1 MWEVLVDE
9 LLPRFCLGCGVRLEP
24 RGAPLD
30 LCARCAGRLLAL
42 DPARSCGGCA
52 RPLPEGRLEP
62 PRCLACALRPP
73 PWRRLH
79 ALWLYRPPL
88 DSVIAGLK
96 YRRLDYL
103 GARLAVAALA
113 ARGGGLRG
121 VERVVPV
128 PLAWGRRL
136 RRGFNQAERVA
147 RPLAA
152 GLGASCVEALRRRGG
167 APQVGRGRRERWRLL
182 EGRGFAPARPEA
194 VRGRRVLLVDD
205 VLTTGATA
213 RAATAALAA
222 AGAASVEVLVIAWTP
237 PAPGAGAAE
246 PEGAAP

>member
-1 MWEVLVDE
+1 MWEALVDE
-9 LLPRFCLGCGVRLEP
+9 LLPRFCLGCGLRLA
-24 RGAPLD
+24 RHGAPLD
-30 LCARCAGRLLAL
+30 LCARCAGRLVAL

-52 RPLPEGRLEP
+52 RPLAAGRLEP
-62 PRCLACALRPP
+62 PRCVACALHPP

-103 GARLAVAALA
+103 GARLAAAALA

-128 PLAWGRRL
+128 PLSWSRRL

-152 GLGASCVEALRRRGG
+152 GLGASCVEALRRLGG
-167 APQVGRGRRERWRLL
+167 APQVGRGRRERWQLL
-182 EGRGFAPARPEA
+182 ERRGFAAVRAEA

-213 RAATAALAA
+213 RAAAAALAA
-222 AGAASVEVLVIAWTP
+222 AGAASVEVLVVAWTP
-237 PAPGAGAAE
+237 PAPGAEAVQ
-246 PEGAAP
+246 PRGAAP